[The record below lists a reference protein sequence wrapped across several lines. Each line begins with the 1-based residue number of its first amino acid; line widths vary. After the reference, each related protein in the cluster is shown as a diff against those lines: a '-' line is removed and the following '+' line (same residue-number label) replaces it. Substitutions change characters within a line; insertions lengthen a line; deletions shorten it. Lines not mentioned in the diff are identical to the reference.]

1 MALANTIWPAGL
13 PAPSG
18 LKTWL
23 ATLFETVDSK
33 APDSGDKLAALYSA
47 DGIVYGLHGKSEGSQ
62 GMSTK
67 HQRKCLAAK
76 LCSTIDLPHSPI
88 AIAASRKT
96 AWDKFESRKHEVLQV
111 FCGKADYSDIIMV
124 GKLTAGLTNGNQ
136 VVTEFIAHIEFEGDM
151 ETSPK
156 GTLYK
161 VWGYV
166 VDSVGITCLMER

>member
-18 LKTWL
+18 LKRWL

-47 DGIVYGLHGKSEGSQ
+47 DGVVYGLHGRSEGSQ
-62 GMSTK
+62 GTSNQ
-67 HQRKCLAAK
+67 HQCRCSEAK
-76 LCSTIDLPHSPI
+76 LCSTIDFPSAPT
-88 AIAASRKT
+88 AIADSRKT
-96 AWDKFESRKHEVLQV
+96 AWEKFESRKHEVLQV

-124 GKLTAGLTNGNQ
+124 GKLTAGLTNGNK

-161 VWGYV
+161 VWG
-166 VDSVGITCLMER
+166 VGG